1 MQRKPSKSKD
11 ISKLIKPEVRKLRAY
26 FVDETPYRIKLDAME
41 NPFSLPE
48 DVRQN
53 IVNAVSGA
61 AINRYPDP
69 SAEKLKEAIAELWG
83 IGTKRMI
90 LGNGSDE
97 LIQMIILAFGGP
109 VLIPVPTFA
118 MYEIS
123 SRALS
128 QEVAAVP
135 LGKDFSLNVD
145 KMLKK
150 AKETKAKVI
159 FLANPNNPTG
169 NRFSD
174 EAVQKILNR
183 TNAAV
188 VIDEAYFSFSGK
200 SFLPVLKDH
209 PNMIILRTLSKIGFA
224 GLRIGVLTASAKVI
238 DQLNKVRLPYN
249 INTLSQAAAVVA
261 LGRRD
266 VLNQQISLL
275 ISSRQRLYNELSS
288 LKGITAYPSETNFIL
303 FRTATDATRIH
314 EKLKEAGI
322 LIKDL
327 NRPGP
332 LKNCLRVTV
341 GTPEENNEF
350 ITRLHKILKR

>member
-1 MQRKPSKSKD
+1 MQKKPPKSKD
-11 ISKLIKPEVRKLRAY
+11 ISKLIKPEVRKLKAY
-26 FVDETPYRIKLDAME
+26 FVDETPYRVKLDAME

-53 IVNAVSGA
+53 IVDAVSGA
-61 AINRYPDP
+61 AVNRYPDP
-69 SAEKLKEAIAELWG
+69 SAAKLKEAIAELWG

-109 VLIPVPTFA
+109 VLIPAPTFA

-128 QEVAAVP
+128 QEVAVVP
-135 LGKDFSLNVD
+135 LGKDFSLNAD
-145 KMLKK
+145 KVLKK

-249 INTLSQAAAVVA
+249 INTLSQAAAVAA

-275 ISSRQRLYNELSS
+275 ISSRQRLYNELSAV
-288 LKGITAYPSETNFIL
+288 KGITAYPSETNFIL
-303 FRTATDATRIH
+303 FRTVTDATRIH